1 MEDDQDN
8 IRILKVENEI
18 DTLKG
23 KVKCLETVEDLR
35 DKQMKVLETVIKKQ
49 IAFIERSEH
58 EWKVLDIPEAKK

>member
-23 KVKCLETVEDLR
+23 QVKCLQTVEDLR
-35 DKQMKVLETVIKKQ
+35 DEQMKVLQTALKKT
-49 IAFIERSEH
+49 IAFIERSGY